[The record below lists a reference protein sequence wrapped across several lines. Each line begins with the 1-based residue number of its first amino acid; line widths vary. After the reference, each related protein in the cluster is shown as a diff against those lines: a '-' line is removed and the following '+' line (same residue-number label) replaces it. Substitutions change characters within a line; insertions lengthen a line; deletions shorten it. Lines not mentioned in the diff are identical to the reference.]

1 MPMEWV
7 SLQLFLA
14 HLFNYFANTLSSR
27 KVGKI
32 QYSSEKMT
40 KNLWNW
46 KMKEKNEE
54 RPTARG
60 DKTCSTGQ
68 VRRVGW
74 SSVPP
79 QTPRYCSSWRCTLLT
94 FRMGNFCPSYPP
106 TQQQRQ
112 TLVLALLQQ
121 SPIAGIHPR
130 PRSCEET
137 HSGYEIGG
145 IPSFWCQNARFT
157 EISSKMQSKSM
168 FSIRV
173 LWGLT

>member
-1 MPMEWV
+1 
-7 SLQLFLA
+7 
-14 HLFNYFANTLSSR
+14 
-27 KVGKI
+27 
-32 QYSSEKMT
+32 
-40 KNLWNW
+40 
-46 KMKEKNEE
+46 MKEKNEE

-121 SPIAGIHPR
+121 SPSAGIHPR
-130 PRSCEET
+130 PRSCKEML
-137 HSGYEIGG
+137 SGYEIGG
-145 IPSFWCQNARFT
+145 MSKCQIHRDKLENAIKINVLNSCLMGSDLTTHFYEKSWGKILTGSLEDEGRTRNARND
-157 EISSKMQSKSM
+157 EISSKTQ
-168 FSIRV
+168 
-173 LWGLT
+173 